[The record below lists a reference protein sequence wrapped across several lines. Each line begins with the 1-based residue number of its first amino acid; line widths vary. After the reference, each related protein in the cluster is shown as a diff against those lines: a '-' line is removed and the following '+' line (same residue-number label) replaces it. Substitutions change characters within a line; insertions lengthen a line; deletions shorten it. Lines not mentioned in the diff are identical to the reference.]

1 MNRDITI
8 TYSKSDDW
16 WKNTLEDLWV
26 TILEGGSNY
35 WVDKIDHN
43 VTARVYGNLDGS
55 GIDATFKSELPSL
68 KNGEHLMQN
77 FEVIVHH
84 GAEPDY
90 QPRGSITLHGS
101 ETVKVKTFDVIYNGI
116 KLLSDDVKMII
127 MNNGD
132 WDANDADHIFQLG
145 VFGEVRYG

>member
-8 TYSKSDDW
+8 NYSKSDLW
-16 WKNTLEDLWV
+16 WKTTLEDLWV

-35 WVDKIDHN
+35 WVDKIDYDKPEW
-43 VTARVYGNLDGS
+43 A
-55 GIDATFKSELPSL
+55 DATHL
-68 KNGEHLMQN
+68 KNGAYLAEN
-77 FEVIVHH
+77 FEVTIYHN
-84 GAEPDY
+84 GEYGDFDGEK
-90 QPRGSITLHGS
+90 REFTS
-101 ETVKVKTFDVIYNGI
+101 EVAKVKTFDVIYDGI
-116 KLLSDDVKMII
+116 RLLDDVRQVVI

>member
-8 TYSKSDDW
+8 NYSPSELW
-16 WKNTLEDLWV
+16 WKTTLEDLWV

-35 WVDKIDHN
+35 WVD
-43 VTARVYGNLDGS
+43 
-55 GIDATFKSELPSL
+55 GIYYDETKVSL
-68 KNGEHLMQN
+68 KNGADLVKN
-77 FEVIVHH
+77 YPIIIRH
-84 GAEPDY
+84 GADEFDS
-90 QPRGSITLHGS
+90 RDFG
-101 ETVKVKTFDVIYNGI
+101 ETIEAHTFDVIHKGI
-116 KLLSDDVKMII
+116 SLLSDDVKTVI

>member
-8 TYSKSDDW
+8 NYSKSDLW
-16 WKNTLEDLWV
+16 WKTTLEHLWV

-35 WVDKIDHN
+35 WVDKIDYDKPEW
-43 VTARVYGNLDGS
+43 A
-55 GIDATFKSELPSL
+55 DATHL
-68 KNGEHLMQN
+68 KNGEHLAEN
-77 FEVIVHH
+77 FEVTIYHN
-84 GAEPDY
+84 GEYGDFDGEK
-90 QPRGSITLHGS
+90 REFTS
-101 ETVKVKTFDVIYNGI
+101 EVAKVKTFDVIYDGI

-127 MNNGD
+127 MTNGD

>member
-8 TYSKSDDW
+8 NYSKSDLW
-16 WKNTLEDLWV
+16 WKTTLEDLWV

-35 WVDKIDHN
+35 WVDKIDYDKPEW
-43 VTARVYGNLDGS
+43 A
-55 GIDATFKSELPSL
+55 DATHL
-68 KNGEHLMQN
+68 KNGAHLAEN
-77 FEVIVHH
+77 FEVTVYH
-84 GAEPDY
+84 GADEWDSRVY
-90 QPRGSITLHGS
+90 S
-101 ETVKVKTFDVIYNGI
+101 ETVKVKTFDVIYDGI
-116 KLLSDDVKMII
+116 KLLSDDVKMTI

>member
-8 TYSKSDDW
+8 NYSKSDLW
-16 WKNTLEDLWV
+16 WKTTLEDLWV

-35 WVDKIDHN
+35 WVDKIDYDKPEW
-43 VTARVYGNLDGS
+43 A
-55 GIDATFKSELPSL
+55 DATHL
-68 KNGEHLMQN
+68 KNGEHLAEN
-77 FEVIVHH
+77 FEVTIYH
-84 GAEPDY
+84 GGEYGDFDGEK
-90 QPRGSITLHGS
+90 REFTS
-101 ETVKVKTFDVIYNGI
+101 EVAKVKTFDVIYDGI

-127 MNNGD
+127 MTNGD

>member
-8 TYSKSDDW
+8 NYSPSELW
-16 WKNTLEDLWV
+16 WKTTLEDLWV

-35 WVDKIDHN
+35 WVDAI
-43 VTARVYGNLDGS
+43 YG
-55 GIDATFKSELPSL
+55 EVSL
-68 KNGEHLMQN
+68 KNGENLAEN
-77 FEVIVHH
+77 FEVTIYHN
-84 GAEPDY
+84 GEYGDFDGEK
-90 QPRGSITLHGS
+90 REFTS
-101 ETVKVKTFDVIYNGI
+101 EVAKVKTFDVIYDGI
-116 KLLSDDVKMII
+116 KLLSDDVKIAI

>member
-8 TYSKSDDW
+8 TYSKSDLW
-16 WKNTLEDLWV
+16 WKTTLEDLWV

-35 WVDKIDHN
+35 WVD
-43 VTARVYGNLDGS
+43 
-55 GIDATFKSELPSL
+55 GIYYDKSEVSL
-68 KNGEHLMQN
+68 KNGENLAEN
-77 FEVIVHH
+77 FEVKIYH
-84 GAEPDY
+84 GADEFDS
-90 QPRGSITLHGS
+90 RIHSD
-101 ETVKVKTFDVIYNGI
+101 TVKVRTFDVIYDGI
-116 KLLSDDVKMII
+116 KLLSDDVKMTI

>member
-8 TYSKSDDW
+8 NYSKSDLW
-16 WKNTLEDLWV
+16 WKTTLEDLWV

-35 WVDKIDHN
+35 WVDAI
-43 VTARVYGNLDGS
+43 YG
-55 GIDATFKSELPSL
+55 EVSL
-68 KNGEHLMQN
+68 KNGENLAEN
-77 FEVIVHH
+77 FEVTIYHN
-84 GAEPDY
+84 GEYGDFDGEK
-90 QPRGSITLHGS
+90 REFTS
-101 ETVKVKTFDVIYNGI
+101 EVAKVKTFDVIYDGI
-116 KLLSDDVKMII
+116 KLLSDDVKMTI

>member
-1 MNRDITI
+1 MTNRDITI

-16 WKNTLEDLWV
+16 WKGMLEDLWV

-35 WVDKIDHN
+35 WVDKID
-43 VTARVYGNLDGS
+43 YKKPEGML
-55 GIDATFKSELPSL
+55 FKGDLPSL
-68 KNGEHLMQN
+68 KSGAHLAEN
-77 FEVIVHH
+77 FEVTVYH
-84 GAEPDY
+84 GADEWDSPVY
-90 QPRGSITLHGS
+90 SG
-101 ETVKVKTFDVIYNGI
+101 TVTVKTFDVIHKGI
-116 KLLSDDVKMII
+116 SLLSDDVKTVI

>member
-8 TYSKSDDW
+8 NYSPSDLW
-16 WKNTLEDLWV
+16 WKTTLEDLWV

-35 WVDKIDHN
+35 WVDKIDYDKPEW
-43 VTARVYGNLDGS
+43 A
-55 GIDATFKSELPSL
+55 DATHL
-68 KNGEHLMQN
+68 KNGAHLAEN
-77 FEVIVHH
+77 FEVTVYH
-84 GAEPDY
+84 GADEWDSRIY
-90 QPRGSITLHGS
+90 S
-101 ETVKVKTFDVIYNGI
+101 ETVKVKTFDVIYDGI

>member
-8 TYSKSDDW
+8 NYSPSELW
-16 WKNTLEDLWV
+16 WKTTLEDLWV

-35 WVDKIDHN
+35 WVDKID
-43 VTARVYGNLDGS
+43 YDMPDGML
-55 GIDATFKSELPSL
+55 FKDDLPSL
-68 KNGEHLMQN
+68 KSGPHLLEN
-77 FEVIVHH
+77 FEVTVYH
-84 GAEPDY
+84 GADEWDSRVY
-90 QPRGSITLHGS
+90 S
-101 ETVKVKTFDVIYNGI
+101 ETVKVKTFDVIYDGI
-116 KLLSDDVKMII
+116 KLLSDDVKIAI

>member
-8 TYSKSDDW
+8 NYSKSDLW
-16 WKNTLEDLWV
+16 WKTTLEDLWV

-35 WVDKIDHN
+35 WVD
-43 VTARVYGNLDGS
+43 
-55 GIDATFKSELPSL
+55 GIYYDKSEVSL
-68 KNGEHLMQN
+68 KNGENLAEN
-77 FEVIVHH
+77 FEVKIYH
-84 GAEPDY
+84 GADEFDS
-90 QPRGSITLHGS
+90 RIHSDII
-101 ETVKVKTFDVIYNGI
+101 KVRTFDVIYDGI

-127 MNNGD
+127 MTNGD

>member
-16 WKNTLEDLWV
+16 WKTTLEDLWV

-55 GIDATFKSELPSL
+55 GIDTTFKSELPSL

-84 GAEPDY
+84 GGEGRVLVADKREWEFHY
-90 QPRGSITLHGS
+90 TN
-101 ETVKVKTFDVIYNGI
+101 KVRTFDVIYDGI
-116 KLLSDDVKMII
+116 KLLSDDVKMTI